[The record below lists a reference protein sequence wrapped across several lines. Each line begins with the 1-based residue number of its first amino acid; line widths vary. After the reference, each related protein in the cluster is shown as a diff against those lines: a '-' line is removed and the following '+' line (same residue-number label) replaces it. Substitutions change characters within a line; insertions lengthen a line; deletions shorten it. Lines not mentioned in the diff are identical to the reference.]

1 MPTIAQVEEQILVI
15 EGFRVKLTPLAAKTK
30 ALPSYDFTV
39 MAPQRWRLS
48 DWKNVRLAAYV
59 TLLRQAEVLRGDGAA
74 VKGDLQLGNIRDS
87 YYASQ
92 YGTAAPPGDAAADR
106 SPPATDA

>member
-15 EGFRVKLTPLAAKTK
+15 EGFRVTLTALAAKTK
-30 ALPSYDFTV
+30 SLPSYDYSV

-48 DWKNVRLAAYV
+48 DWKTVRLAAYV
-59 TLLRQAEVLRGDGAA
+59 TLLRGATVLRGDGAP

-87 YYASQ
+87 YYAKQ
-92 YGTAAPPGDAAADR
+92 YGTTAPPSGSASA
-106 SPPATDA
+106 